1 MIKLSFTIKCFVLT
15 IICLIILS
23 YYELENIKIKE
34 EIKSDIETEDISKQF
49 NITMPHVSQTN
60 NSIVKM
66 ENAKII
72 YLVTQHD
79 KKSQG
84 KKQIKF
90 SKGFFRQS
98 KFKFYF
104 ILLYIST
111 INSNSF

>member
-34 EIKSDIETEDISKQF
+34 EIKSEIETEDISEQF
-49 NITMPHVSQTN
+49 NITMVHVSQKN
-60 NSIVKM
+60 NSIFKM
-66 ENAKII
+66 VDNTKII

-79 KKSQG
+79 KKNQG

-98 KFKFYF
+98 KFKM
-104 ILLYIST
+104 
-111 INSNSF
+111 

>member
-60 NSIVKM
+60 NSIKPGRSF
-66 ENAKII
+66 KICSK
-72 YLVTQHD
+72 LTCSHNE
-79 KKSQG
+79 S
-84 KKQIKF
+84 F
-90 SKGFFRQS
+90 S
-98 KFKFYF
+98 
-104 ILLYIST
+104 I
-111 INSNSF
+111 

>member
-1 MIKLSFTIKCFVLT
+1 MIKLSFAIKCFVLS

-34 EIKSDIETEDISKQF
+34 DIKSEIETEDISEQF
-49 NITMPHVSQTN
+49 NTTMSYVSQKN

-66 ENAKII
+66 DNTKII

-98 KFKFYF
+98 KLK
-104 ILLYIST
+104 
-111 INSNSF
+111 